1 MVATRQPRRSWL
13 SLRTCPYGLTF
24 TWWGCYGLCLRQKK
38 KKPTELAH
46 SFLRCSCVCFCHYD
60 PFNCILFH
68 KFSWHISC
76 FSLCSSSLIS
86 ALLVLSTIYHFMES
100 LLQPWYNS
108 KWLTGFKIAI
118 YETNSLRT
126 SSTVFLGLCLQDLS
140 EIRRC
145 RAYFKKKKK
154 LFIYLF
160 SLEQSHAFTDTVCFS
175 F

>member
-1 MVATRQPRRSWL
+1 MGM
-13 SLRTCPYGLTF
+13 LRFMPTT
-24 TWWGCYGLCLRQKK
+24 K

-68 KFSWHISC
+68 KFSWHLSC

-100 LLQPWYNS
+100 LIQPWYNS

-118 YETNSLRT
+118 YETNSLRA

-154 LFIYLF
+154 NIYLF
-160 SLEQSHAFTDTVCFS
+160 ILPGAEPRIHRHGLFFFLDMLRVASSS
-175 F
+175 RR